1 MAGPRHPPDAAVRPP
16 ATGPAGPARRPH
28 LVHAHG
34 PRAGYTARMA
44 LRGRIPTVHQ
54 PHCWPFEVVG
64 GLAARVWE
72 RYAARWTHRVLCVS
86 EAQRRRGAAVGVTG
100 RWVVIPN
107 GVDLRRFA
115 PAADAADDA
124 REALREALP
133 GLRDAVPVGAPL
145 VVCVA
150 RLCAQ
155 KGQSTLLRAWPEVAA
170 AVRDARLVLVGDGPD
185 RAALQRSAPPGW
197 CSPAPPTVPPLVPG
211 GGPGGGAVAVGGMAL
226 VPLEAMACGIPV
238 VLSDVGGA
246 RSACRPMPRTTA
258 WCRRTTR
265 PPWPG
270 PDRPAVRP
278 RPAGRARRPAGGARA
293 DGPRRAADRGRGAQ
307 RLPRTA
313 RRTARPDHDADRSMS
328 ADRADAP
335 ARHAGTLPRPAALG
349 RPPCPASAAPPAP
362 VRAGR
367 PLPRR
372 AAPILLATADA
383 LATAGATLLVGADP
397 AVLAGLVPVLLLLNA
412 RAGLYRPGPAPA
424 ALDETAPL
432 VGRAATAWCAT
443 AAALAALRPG
453 DALGP
458 VALPAAVAAT
468 AVLAGAGRAV
478 VYRVRRAAARRRP
491 RSVLLVGPEP
501 AGRQLAVAL
510 LAHPEYGLHPVG
522 VVATGPAGPDGVPPG
537 AGPPLLRPPRR

>member
-1 MAGPRHPPDAAVRPP
+1 
-16 ATGPAGPARRPH
+16 
-28 LVHAHG
+28 
-34 PRAGYTARMA
+34 
-44 LRGRIPTVHQ
+44 
-54 PHCWPFEVVG
+54 
-64 GLAARVWE
+64 
-72 RYAARWTHRVLCVS
+72 
-86 EAQRRRGAAVGVTG
+86 
-100 RWVVIPN
+100 
-107 GVDLRRFA
+107 
-115 PAADAADDA
+115 
-124 REALREALP
+124 
-133 GLRDAVPVGAPL
+133 
-145 VVCVA
+145 
-150 RLCAQ
+150 
-155 KGQSTLLRAWPEVAA
+155 
-170 AVRDARLVLVGDGPD
+170 
-185 RAALQRSAPPGW
+185 
-197 CSPAPPTVPPLVPG
+197 
-211 GGPGGGAVAVGGMAL
+211 
-226 VPLEAMACGIPV
+226 
-238 VLSDVGGA
+238 
-246 RSACRPMPRTTA
+246 
-258 WCRRTTR
+258 
-265 PPWPG
+265 
-270 PDRPAVRP
+270 
-278 RPAGRARRPAGGARA
+278 
-293 DGPRRAADRGRGAQ
+293 
-307 RLPRTA
+307 
-313 RRTARPDHDADRSMS
+313 MS

-335 ARHAGTLPRPAALG
+335 ARHAGTLPRPAAPG
-349 RPPCPASAAPPAP
+349 RPPRPASAAPPAP

-383 LATAGATLLVGADP
+383 LATAGAALLVGADP

-537 AGPPLLRPPRR
+537 AGPPLLRSSEAVTRAVIRHTVRDAVFLLPPESDPYSAALLRRFLGQGAAVWLAGAAAGRDGRPAAPGTGHLWGFACRPYETARSRPGSPVKRAVDLVLASVALVLTAPLLLGCALAIRLADGPGVFHRPERVGKDGRRFALLRFRTGRPGGRPGRVGRWLRRTALDGLPQLWNVLRGELSLVGPRPERPSRAAECARRHPDYAARLRMPPGLTGLAQVHGLRDGARAEDRTRFDNLAIDGWSPGQDLRILLRAAIRPRFRREGR

>member
-1 MAGPRHPPDAAVRPP
+1 MLPQDLPSQDRLTVLHVSQPVDGGIARVIADLVRSQVAAGLRVVVAAPPGGILHVEAAI
-16 ATGPAGPARRPH
+16 AGAEVVLWPARGTLRTVLSGRRRLARLVRRAGPH

-185 RAALQRSAPPGW
+185 RAALERSAPPGVVFVGAAD
-197 CSPAPPTVPPLVPG
+197 SAAPWYRAADLVVVPSRWE
-211 GGPGGGAVAVGGMAL
+211 GMAL

-246 RSACRPMPRTTA
+246 RECLPADAADDCLV
-258 WCRRTTR
+258 
-265 PPWPG
+265 PP
-270 PDRPAVRP
+270 DDPA
-278 RPAGRARRPAGGARA
+278 ALARA
-293 DGPRRAADRGRGAQ
+293 LTALLSDRDRRAALGVRLAEHVRMAHDVQ
-307 RLPRTA
+307 R
-313 RRTARPDHDADRSMS
+313 
-328 ADRADAP
+328 
-335 ARHAGTLPRPAALG
+335 
-349 RPPCPASAAPPAP
+349 
-362 VRAGR
+362 
-367 PLPRR
+367 
-372 AAPILLATADA
+372 
-383 LATAGATLLVGADP
+383 TAGAVLNVYRELL
-397 AVLAGLVPVLLLLNA
+397 AVPPVLTTT
-412 RAGLYRPGPAPA
+412 RTDR
-424 ALDETAPL
+424 
-432 VGRAATAWCAT
+432 
-443 AAALAALRPG
+443 
-453 DALGP
+453 
-458 VALPAAVAAT
+458 
-468 AVLAGAGRAV
+468 
-478 VYRVRRAAARRRP
+478 
-491 RSVLLVGPEP
+491 
-501 AGRQLAVAL
+501 
-510 LAHPEYGLHPVG
+510 
-522 VVATGPAGPDGVPPG
+522 
-537 AGPPLLRPPRR
+537 